1 MDPNRDII
9 NDALDL
15 VARMDE
21 GQRAEFFDL
30 LVEKYGRPMVA
41 GLNALGKPISPS
53 YDPKRKRKTSLTS
66 INRLRINQSNLPMK
80 GDRPPR
86 PEQLDAQ
93 VQDFYALD
101 DFDEHVIEY
110 HSLLEEAFSND
121 PEASAETMK
130 AKMAALDDGAD
141 PGPRPENLRRAAS

>member
-1 MDPNRDII
+1 
-9 NDALDL
+9 
-15 VARMDE
+15 
-21 GQRAEFFDL
+21 
-30 LVEKYGRPMVA
+30 MVA